1 MTLTA
6 IPLLLATLVAAPPA
20 MAGGGDAQLAQV
32 DAAINA
38 AKDASS
44 DVTAETVIPGKKPVM
59 MAFTLQT
66 AGEKRRVQF
75 SSPGDMKGTRVVVM
89 SPKQMYVYLPAY
101 NKIRRVASHAN
112 NQGFMGTM
120 FADADM
126 STTHYGALYQ
136 AEVVKEEAAVLT
148 LSLTP
153 KEGEKTAYGRIE
165 MDVMKPEMVPQTLRY
180 FNGKGQ
186 HVKTEERSDWYRDD
200 GIVQPQILKM
210 IDHTRGDAY
219 TVLNQKVTGVNEGL
233 GDDLFSQRALQQ
245 GW

>member
-6 IPLLLATLVAAPPA
+6 IPLLLSLLAPA
-20 MAGGGDAQLAQV
+20 FAGDGDAHLEKV
-32 DAAINA
+32 DTAINA

-44 DVTAETVIPGKKPVM
+44 DVAAETVIPGKKPIT

-66 AGEKRRVQF
+66 SGQKRRVQF
-75 SSPGDMKGTRVVVM
+75 SSPGDMKGTRVLVM

-126 STTHYGALYQ
+126 STTRYSGLYE
-136 AEVVKEEAAVLT
+136 AKVVKDDDSGMT
-148 LSLTP
+148 LELTP
-153 KEGEKTAYGRIE
+153 REGEKTAYAKIQ

-180 FNGKGQ
+180 FNKKGQ
-186 HVKTEERSDWYRDD
+186 HVKTEERSNWYRAD
-200 GIVQPQILKM
+200 GIVQPQRLKM

-219 TVLNQKVTGVNEGL
+219 TVLDQTVTGVNDGL